1 MVTPYN
7 KKDKKKNMPGQDLF
21 NILHSRGQKDK

>member
-7 KKDKKKNMPGQDLF
+7 KKDKKNMPGQDLF